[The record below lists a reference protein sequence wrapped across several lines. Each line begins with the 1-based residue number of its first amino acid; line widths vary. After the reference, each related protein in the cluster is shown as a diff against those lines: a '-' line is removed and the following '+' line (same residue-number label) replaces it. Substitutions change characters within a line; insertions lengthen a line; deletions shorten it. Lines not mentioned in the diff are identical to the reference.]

1 MAFENK
7 FGKSAVDAARNN
19 ALPPYLDVLLK
30 NQGIGGSEVKIINL
44 VLPVSDWIET
54 KEGGVTLYADIEVI
68 KNDYYISNETQLVFL
83 SAEGIGDENYPVAA
97 AGIEFKNA
105 VCNPIYNDFRQ
116 IIGFT
121 SIFYF
126 SAAKKPLQD
135 VAASILCITP
145 SNSTEQTLADAL
157 TKVGTINT
165 TVDGADSLYSVQT
178 LYAHRPQVSIFTVP
192 NASWSSS
199 SVSGIGTVWSATVSV
214 PYVMSID
221 TPFVQGVNLTTTN
234 KIQTWGAVY
243 EVQTSAKSVILKS
256 IAAPTAN
263 INIQV
268 AVIK

>member
-165 TVDGADSLYSVQT
+165 T
-178 LYAHRPQVSIFTVP
+178 LYAHRPQVSTFAVP

-199 SVSGIGTVWSATVSV
+199 SLSGIGTVWSATVSV